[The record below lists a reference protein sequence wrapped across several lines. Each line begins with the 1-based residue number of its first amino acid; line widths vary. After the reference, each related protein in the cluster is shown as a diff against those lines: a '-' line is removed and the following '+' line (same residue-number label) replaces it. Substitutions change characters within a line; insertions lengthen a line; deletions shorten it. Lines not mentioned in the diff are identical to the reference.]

1 MSEIVLIFHFMI
13 VLFFIA
19 GFFIGLVWNQSMF
32 RYIHAGCLGGITLLM
47 VLRIPC
53 PLTLLEESLRNQS
66 YEGSF
71 LATWLNRVLYLEW
84 FDPLH
89 VLIANVIF
97 MAFVLSSFWCRQTLG
112 HAFLER
118 LELPQPCFA
127 ESELLDAPSQPLA
140 GQQTPLWRRR
150 LLTDEYEPW
159 HLG

>member
-71 LATWLNRVLYLEW
+71 LATWLNRILYLEW

-89 VLIANVIF
+89 VLIANVLF
-97 MAFVLSSFWCRQTLG
+97 MTLVLSSFW
-112 HAFLER
+112 
-118 LELPQPCFA
+118 
-127 ESELLDAPSQPLA
+127 
-140 GQQTPLWRRR
+140 
-150 LLTDEYEPW
+150 W
-159 HLG
+159 HPVKKITQK

>member
-1 MSEIVLIFHFMI
+1 MQDIFRIRPQGNTGAIFRLRYNSGAYFKWRGAMSEIVLIFHFMI

-84 FDPLH
+84 FDPFH
-89 VLIANVIF
+89 VLIANVLFITL
-97 MAFVLSSFWCRQTLG
+97 VLSSFW
-112 HAFLER
+112 
-118 LELPQPCFA
+118 
-127 ESELLDAPSQPLA
+127 
-140 GQQTPLWRRR
+140 
-150 LLTDEYEPW
+150 W
-159 HLG
+159 HPVKKVTQK